1 MFLPQ
6 SVHNKGNYIISL
18 GHLCEWLGKRAE
30 DMGVDI
36 LPGIAGDQVIF
47 KQDGSVGGVI
57 TGDFGIAKD
66 GSHKDTY

>member
-1 MFLPQ
+1 VSEDEFSILFEKFHLDIPNMLLPE

-36 LPGIAGDQVIF
+36 LPGIAGD
-47 KQDGSVGGVI
+47 
-57 TGDFGIAKD
+57 
-66 GSHKDTY
+66 